1 MAIIQNGEKV
11 TGDITFLKKI
21 IKFQEECVC
30 VILDTNK
37 HWPAII
43 IDGGCLAGSNI
54 YTRR

>member
-11 TGDITFLKKI
+11 TGDITSLKKR

-43 IDGGCLAGSNI
+43 IDGGCLAGSII